1 MNQTLLVEILTEE
14 LPPKAL
20 MKLAD
25 SFASTIESSLKQEDF
40 LNDTSKTTIYAT
52 PRRLAVTITDVRDVS
67 PDKTVRQKVLPVN
80 VALDAD
86 GQSDRSPEKETGCIE
101 HSGYRHQQAGK
112 SAGRQKRKFLLY
124 LHGSQDCTGKCLAK
138 SGRKAAHDLPVP
150 KMMTYQ
156 RPDGETVEFVRP
168 VHEFIAMHGENV
180 LPITLLGLS
189 AGRITHGHRFF
200 QMGIS
205 AFWRQTIM
213 PSHLKHA
220 AKSSPAFNPGKNAS
234 ARC

>member
-86 GQSDRSPEKETGCIE
+86 GNPTAPLKKKLAALNIPDIDISKLEKRRTAKTKVSSIPTRQPDC
-101 HSGYRHQQAGK
+101 HWQVPCKKRLKRRPMTCLYRK
-112 SAGRQKRKFLLY
+112 
-124 LHGSQDCTGKCLAK
+124 
-138 SGRKAAHDLPVP
+138 
-150 KMMTYQ
+150 
-156 RPDGETVEFVRP
+156 
-168 VHEFIAMHGENV
+168 
-180 LPITLLGLS
+180 
-189 AGRITHGHRFF
+189 
-200 QMGIS
+200 
-205 AFWRQTIM
+205 
-213 PSHLKHA
+213 
-220 AKSSPAFNPGKNAS
+220 
-234 ARC
+234 

>member
-86 GQSDRSPEKETGCIE
+86 GAIRP
-101 HSGYRHQQAGK
+101 
-112 SAGRQKRKFLLY
+112 
-124 LHGSQDCTGKCLAK
+124 
-138 SGRKAAHDLPVP
+138 LP
-150 KMMTYQ
+150 
-156 RPDGETVEFVRP
+156 
-168 VHEFIAMHGENV
+168 
-180 LPITLLGLS
+180 
-189 AGRITHGHRFF
+189 
-200 QMGIS
+200 
-205 AFWRQTIM
+205 
-213 PSHLKHA
+213 
-220 AKSSPAFNPGKNAS
+220 
-234 ARC
+234 

>member
-86 GQSDRSPEKETGCIE
+86 GNPTAPLK
-101 HSGYRHQQAGK
+101 K
-112 SAGRQKRKFLLY
+112 K
-124 LHGSQDCTGKCLAK
+124 LA
-138 SGRKAAHDLPVP
+138 H
-150 KMMTYQ
+150 
-156 RPDGETVEFVRP
+156 
-168 VHEFIAMHGENV
+168 
-180 LPITLLGLS
+180 
-189 AGRITHGHRFF
+189 
-200 QMGIS
+200 
-205 AFWRQTIM
+205 
-213 PSHLKHA
+213 
-220 AKSSPAFNPGKNAS
+220 
-234 ARC
+234 